1 MCSLL
6 SRCVKN
12 LVWQEELLD
21 AIHWMRQ
28 VLAIVVGV
36 IFGLVPM
43 KGLNAILMCAPGSPL
58 NHLHQS
64 FALAAF
70 VLSNSTLLGNCKC
83 QPQFQASQRL
93 AVAQPPGLLCVP
105 GSMPRACC

>member
-83 QPQFQASQRL
+83 QPRFQASQRL